1 MPKHGDRRA
10 TQRWAKIGPPLRGCP
25 ERPRGSVATLA
36 RATGPRRAP
45 RLATKPLRA
54 ITVAQPNVIWL

>member
-1 MPKHGDRRA
+1 MPPHSDRRE
-10 TQRWAKIGPPLRGCP
+10 TQRWAKSGPPLRGCP

-45 RLATKPLRA
+45 RLATDPFRA
-54 ITVAQPNVIWL
+54 ITAYPPQQDRV

>member
-1 MPKHGDRRA
+1 MLSHSDRRA
-10 TQRWAKIGPPLRGCP
+10 TLRWAKSDPPQGGCP

-36 RATGPRRAP
+36 RATSPRRAP